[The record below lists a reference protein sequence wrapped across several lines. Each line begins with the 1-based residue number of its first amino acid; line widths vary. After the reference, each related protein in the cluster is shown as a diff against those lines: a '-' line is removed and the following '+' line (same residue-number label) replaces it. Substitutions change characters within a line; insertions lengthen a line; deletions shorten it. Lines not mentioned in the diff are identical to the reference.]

1 MSDDRGLTGAFGL
14 RKLLSGR
21 IARLIDW
28 RINNMIPAERV
39 AGWDHR
45 LNDHQGRLDGLEHR
59 LAAAERLVGDT
70 AFDLKRLVP
79 MISAQEAQLQ
89 ALRDKLAAVPSAA
102 APEVDEARSLIDE
115 IRREHAQ
122 VRVRLTG
129 VAQYEERLRRLE
141 DRASEPSMPSGS

>member
-1 MSDDRGLTGAFGL
+1 MSDDRGLSGAFGL
-14 RKLLSGR
+14 RKLLSDR

-28 RINNMIPAERV
+28 RINNMIPAERL
-39 AGWDHR
+39 AGYDHR

-70 AFDLKRLVP
+70 AYDLQRLVP

-89 ALRDKLAAVPSAA
+89 SLRDKLAAVPSAT

-141 DRASEPSMPSGS
+141 DRASEPSMPSGN